1 MIKLFSEGIYCIFI
15 NTSHAAPFHLFLAD
29 YHIVADGYGGK
40 GYLIGRE
47 DESQLDD
54 IIKKAQKECGEGK
67 AVLLNVLIGKTNF
80 REGSISV

>member
-1 MIKLFSEGIYCIFI
+1 MIKLFSEGMYCI
-15 NTSHAAPFHLFLAD
+15 NRSEELLHMHLFLAD
-29 YHIVADGYGGK
+29 YHVVANGYGGK

-54 IIKKAQKECGEGK
+54 IIRKAQKECGEGK

-80 REGSISV
+80 RDGSISV